1 MKRIGGIAIV
11 LGGVIAVLTV
21 LKMPPAV
28 FSQGDDDYAAISRMT
43 TLKERQEFFRGLTP
57 ERKSALWRKHY
68 TTELTKH
75 PELTQ
80 DQKAV
85 VNLAIVM
92 ASPDLFTGKL
102 PDAAGPGSI
111 FEKALA
117 NAFKDDRALG
127 QEIFGSPAPPLP
139 RAERQQ
145 NSRSE

>member
-1 MKRIGGIAIV
+1 MKRIRW
-11 LGGVIAVLTV
+11 IAVVVVSIAPVLMALRMPTV
-21 LKMPPAV
+21 SR
-28 FSQGDDDYAAISRMT
+28 SQGDDDYAIISRMT
-43 TLKERQEFFRGLTP
+43 TLKERQEFFRSLTP

-68 TTELTKH
+68 MTELTKH
-75 PELTQ
+75 PELTP

-117 NAFKDDRALG
+117 NAFKDARALG
-127 QEIFGSPAPPLP
+127 QEIFGQPAPPLP
-139 RAERQQ
+139 KPGQQ
-145 NSRSE
+145 EDSKPK